1 MAGVEANAA
10 LGMATDVETR
20 AGREHHEALRLWLR
34 LLATTNLVEGRVR
47 RLLQERFGT
56 TLPRF
61 DLMAQLERAPHGLKM
76 GELSRRLMVT
86 GGNVTGVTDLLERE
100 GLVARSADPSD
111 RRAYRVRLT
120 PAGRRT
126 FRAMA
131 EEHERWIIES
141 FAGLSRRDTGELFEL
156 LGKLKSLLRA
166 SEAT

>member
-10 LGMATDVETR
+10 LGIATDVETR
-20 AGREHHEALRLWLR
+20 AGREHHALRLWLR

-166 SEAT
+166 TEAT